1 MTSSG
6 AEAARNEAEAV
17 EGPVL
22 VAIVV
27 AVAVAEQKE
36 AEAASFQGFGLGGPR
51 GRIWLGFR

>member
-1 MTSSG
+1 M
-6 AEAARNEAEAV
+6 

-36 AEAASFQGFGLGGPR
+36 AEQKEAEALHWATIQDIISLPMLIAFLT
-51 GRIWLGFR
+51 

>member
-1 MTSSG
+1 M
-6 AEAARNEAEAV
+6 

-36 AEAASFQGFGLGGPR
+36 AEQKEAEVARFQGFGLGGPR